1 LTDHAAKTTAR
12 IVWPQIYLSSSSKCR
27 RRGGQNCWM
36 ARSSLQ
42 QIPSWVPRRQE
53 RARAV
58 SFVNAAVVH
67 GGEAFRIAQSGGQAV
82 AGEELTVQP
91 VDTGETGN
99 GEAKAR
105 VPFLGTARARV
116 AKALRPSTSPVSPN
130 GCRSTPGISTAR
142 IGGVEVRAFAADRR
156 R

>member
-1 LTDHAAKTTAR
+1 
-12 IVWPQIYLSSSSKCR
+12 
-27 RRGGQNCWM
+27 M
-36 ARSSLQ
+36 ARSSFQ

-53 RARAV
+53 RARVV
-58 SFVNAAVVH
+58 SLVNAAVVH
-67 GGEAFRIAQSGGQAV
+67 GGEAFRLAQSGGQAV

-116 AKALRPSTSPVSPN
+116 AKTLRPHPWWHL
-130 GCRSTPGISTAR
+130 GQAR
-142 IGGVEVRAFAADRR
+142 KPAESLVATIFLQGALIRNLGS
-156 R
+156 